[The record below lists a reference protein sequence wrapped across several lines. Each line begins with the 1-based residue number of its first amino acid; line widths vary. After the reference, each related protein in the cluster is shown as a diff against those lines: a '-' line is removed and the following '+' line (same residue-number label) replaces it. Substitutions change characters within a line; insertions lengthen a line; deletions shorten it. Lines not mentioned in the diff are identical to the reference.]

1 MPGQAADGAKS
12 KLVER
17 LRQTSRGGS
26 SPLGFGRV
34 AESSIP
40 ALFLLAVL
48 PRNDIALAEAAVAA
62 GADGIALRV
71 CGAGTELLKET
82 GDYAAEEQTIKDI
95 VAAVGTRA
103 IVGLVVGS
111 NGNVTSSQLT
121 GLGKLGAD
129 FVAAY
134 PHLMPARFLE
144 IPDIGRLAILDHQG
158 GNAARGI
165 NELSIQAVLV
175 RTERPPD
182 SPPDMTVLDVAA
194 VRGATDGIHRP
205 ILSFPSW
212 KIVPED
218 LEILKNCGIEGVALV
233 GPEPDATAEALE
245 SAIRPYRD
253 VVNKLGKPVG
263 RRSALSEPAVILSRI
278 VQVVEGDGGE
288 PDEDDE

>member
-1 MPGQAADGAKS
+1 MPSQVGDGAKS
-12 KLVER
+12 KLIER

-40 ALFLLAVL
+40 ALVLLAVL
-48 PRNDIALAEAAVAA
+48 PRNDLALAEAAVSA
-62 GADGIALRV
+62 GADAIALRL

-82 GDYAAEEQTIKDI
+82 GDYAVEEQNIRDI
-95 VAAVGTRA
+95 VAAVGSRV

-111 NGNVTSSQLT
+111 NGNVTPMQLS
-121 GLGKLGAD
+121 GLGKLGSD

-134 PHLMPARFLE
+134 PHLMPAQFLE
-144 IPDIGRLAILDHQG
+144 LHDVGRLAIVDQQG

-182 SPPDMTVLDVAA
+182 SPPDMTVLDVAS

-205 ILSFPSW
+205 ILAFPSW
-212 KIVPED
+212 KIIPQD

-233 GPEPDATAEALE
+233 GPEPDATAELLE
-245 SAIRPYRD
+245 STIRPYRD
-253 VVNKLGKPVG
+253 IVKKLGKPVG

-278 VQVVEGDGGE
+278 VQVADESGGE
-288 PDEDDE
+288 SDEDDE